1 MKFPREVWAGSHLT
15 KKQQMKREIITSS
28 EKFTTFVNR
37 FNNKMNC
44 YTSVYDYKRFGD
56 KQAIVSS
63 VILDR
68 LFLDF
73 DSHGKP
79 LELSL
84 EDMKL
89 IIEYLDKENYF
100 YEISFSGNGFH
111 IFVFGEVSDNI
122 RDIQQFFYK
131 LFSLTKNGTL
141 DKSGVQ
147 TRRLRRIP
155 NTVNMN
161 TEECLYCIPLTKA
174 DLTTVSDIMALAKEP
189 SFSTPIRYG
198 NRLVAWPNAPSIQI
212 APIEIAT
219 QKMVG
224 KLPIVPCMYNSIMV
238 ENPTHQARYYLVS
251 WYRTL
256 LANNLKCYDYEKN
269 QEILDM
275 VINEL
280 KGIASHDNVWLDWD
294 ESVTKYHAEYT
305 VTNDGGYMFPS
316 CNKLISEGYCVGKC
330 WRFPDVNN

>member
-28 EKFTTFVNR
+28 ENFTTFVNR

-56 KQAIVSS
+56 RQAIVSS

-73 DSHGKP
+73 DSHDKP

-89 IIEYLDKENYF
+89 VLEYLDKEDYL
-100 YEISFSGNGFH
+100 YEMSFSGNGFH
-111 IFVFGEVSDNI
+111 VFVFGEISDNI

-131 LFSLTKNGTL
+131 LFALTKNGTL

-161 TEECLYCIPLTKA
+161 TNDCLYCVPLLKE
-174 DLTTVSDIMALAKEP
+174 DIGSLDQIIALAKKP
-189 SFSTPIRYG
+189 SFNSPKRYG
-198 NRLVAWPNAPSIQI
+198 NRGVVWPNAPSIQT
-212 APIEIAT
+212 APVEIAT
-219 QKMVG
+219 QKAVG

-256 LANNLKCYDYEKN
+256 LTNNLKCYDYVKN
-269 QEILDM
+269 QEVLEMI
-275 VINEL
+275 IKEIR
-280 KGIASHDNVWLDWD
+280 KIASHENIWLDWD

-330 WRFPDVNN
+330 WRFPNVDN